1 MLRANCPSWLTNVPS
16 VFVAGLG
23 MRFSRLT
30 INFTGCMLLYK
41 NLPVVETLVSSRKSR
56 GWSVTE
62 LALKTGIHSSSI
74 RQFESGK
81 RRPTLFNLNR
91 LWHVLEIPASQAPAV
106 PPPVIPQDVETPDED
121 PLERLQQAV
130 TDWTTQQLITASSEA
145 DLELYRR
152 LIKIVELPL
161 LRVIQETSGSHQVL
175 MADLLGIN
183 RNTLRAKLLAH
194 NLMENTDVV

>member
-1 MLRANCPSWLTNVPS
+1 
-16 VFVAGLG
+16 
-23 MRFSRLT
+23 
-30 INFTGCMLLYK
+30 MLLYK